1 MEQIPAMPREIDI
14 LIEHGVVIPMDEPEH
29 ILYDGSVAVDKGR
42 IVEVGPAEELAG
54 RFAPKRRI
62 DARKRAVL
70 PGFVDTHHHCLQNL
84 LKGSRDDCTLADW
97 IDNVSAPRIVMA
109 VGDYLRG
116 NYELQYHA
124 TRVGCA
130 EALRSGIT
138 TLLNME
144 WATDPSLLDIYE
156 QAGIR
161 AIHTLTMTD
170 YDQWNRPGM
179 IMPLDKA
186 FALAEALI
194 ARAKASKDGM
204 IHFRYGLACPN
215 SCTTGLMQ
223 EVRRRATEQGVAIH
237 IHIAE
242 TEFEWNNIHQ
252 RYGKTPVQ
260 YLRDIGL
267 LGPDVLGAHCI
278 WLNEED
284 IRILRETGTSVAH
297 CPECNMKIADGAA
310 PVAEMLAAG
319 VTVSLATDS
328 CAVNDNMDM
337 FEAARVAAFLQKL
350 RMKEACVLPAYQALE
365 LATVGGAKAL
375 GLEAE
380 IGTLAPGKRA
390 DIILVD
396 LTAPHLRPINNIVN
410 NLVYCASAPRD
421 VVTVIVNGRLVMENG
436 ELLTMN
442 VEEVYTAA
450 EKYIVRRF
458 SEAGLYVSPYYRFQR
473 D

>member
-1 MEQIPAMPREIDI
+1 MEQIPAMPQEIDI
-14 LIEHGVVIPMDEPEH
+14 LIEHGVVVPMDEPEH

-97 IDNVSAPRIVMA
+97 IDSVSAPRIVMA

-215 SCTTGLMQ
+215 SCTTWLMQ

-380 IGTLAPGKRA
+380 IGTLTPGKRA

-450 EKYIVRRF
+450 EKYIVQRF
-458 SEAGLYVSPYYRFQR
+458 SEAGLYVSPYYRFQQ